1 MITARCLR
9 NTGLACFT
17 ALILFTGCRSATSP
31 VQFYTLTPLTAMSAE
46 ESAAGSADTISVGI
60 GPVEIPKLIDRPQI
74 VNRTAP
80 NRINVDEFRRWA
92 GSLQEDFLRVL
103 AVNLAELLRSNRV
116 AAYPWEDYFD
126 PDYQI
131 FMEVHQFDGKL
142 GEHVVL
148 DLTWTVTGR
157 EARDVLFIRKS
168 LMKEPVG
175 EMDYEAFVSAQSR
188 LLADLSRE
196 IAREITRLHNS
207 K

>member
-1 MITARCLR
+1 MITARCLQ
-9 NTGLACFT
+9 NTGLAFFT
-17 ALILFTGCRSATSP
+17 ALILLTGCRSATSP
-31 VQFYTLTPLTAMSAE
+31 VQFYTLTPLTAMSE
-46 ESAAGSADTISVGI
+46 EERTAGSADAISVGI
-60 GPVEIPKLIDRPQI
+60 GPVAIPKIIDRPQI

-80 NRINVDEFRRWA
+80 SRINVDEFRRWA
-92 GSLQEDFLRVL
+92 GSLHEDFLRVI

-142 GEHVVL
+142 GEQVVL

-157 EARDVLFIRKS
+157 EARDVLLVRKS
-168 LMKEPVG
+168 LLEGPVDG
-175 EMDYEAFVSAQSR
+175 MDYEAFVSAQSR

-196 IAREITRLHNS
+196 IARVISQLNGQ
-207 K
+207 